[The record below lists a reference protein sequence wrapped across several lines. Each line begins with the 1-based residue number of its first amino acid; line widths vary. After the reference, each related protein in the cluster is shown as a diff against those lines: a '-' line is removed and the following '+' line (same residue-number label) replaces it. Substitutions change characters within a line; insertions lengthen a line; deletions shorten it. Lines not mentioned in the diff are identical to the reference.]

1 MAEFVRENRDSVK
14 SLPWLAK
21 GVLRQEKTH
30 GFLEVQPIATE
41 AAESDF

>member
-14 SLPWLAK
+14 SLPWLAE